1 MNSLYF
7 TGRFTRDPELKESN
21 GTKYTFFSLAQD
33 VPVKDGNKKVIY
45 IPFTAF
51 GQTAE
56 SICKFFKKG
65 QPILVEA
72 RMSSSDTEGE
82 AKDTKITRVSQ
93 IVNRWEFMS
102 SKADGDK
109 SASNAAP
116 AKASSAPTHPAESD
130 ELPF

>member
-21 GTKYTFFSLAQD
+21 GTKYVFFSLAQD
-33 VPVKDGNKKVIY
+33 VPVKDGNKKAIY

-82 AKDTKITRVSQ
+82 GKDTKVTRVSQ

-102 SKADGDK
+102 AKADGDK
-109 SASNAAP
+109 GSSGSTP
-116 AKASSAPTHPAESD
+116 AKTASAPTHPAESD